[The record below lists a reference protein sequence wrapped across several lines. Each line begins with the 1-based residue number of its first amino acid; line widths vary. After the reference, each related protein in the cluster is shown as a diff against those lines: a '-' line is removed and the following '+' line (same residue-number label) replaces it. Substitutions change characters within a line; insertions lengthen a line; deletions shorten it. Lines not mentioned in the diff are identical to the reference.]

1 MTVLMDLLDD
11 LRGAQEE
18 ILYRARGQR
27 VGPVNEGTAGNG
39 SWVPMLDLAENK
51 DAYLVTVELPGV
63 GIDDLNITCLD
74 GLMTIQG
81 ERHDTND
88 SSEQTVH
95 RAECRY
101 GPFLRS
107 ITLPGHVAPDTIK
120 ATTQDGVLQ
129 VVVPKPKD
137 ARAEHIQ
144 VHAGRVNAVRTPS
157 SLGK

>member
-39 SWVPMLDLAENK
+39 SWVPMLDLAESK

-63 GIDDLNITCLD
+63 GIDDLKITCLD

-81 ERHDTND
+81 ERLDTHESD
-88 SSEQTVH
+88 EQTVH

-107 ITLPGHVAPDTIK
+107 ITLPGHIAPDTIK
-120 ATTQDGVLQ
+120 ASTQDGVLQ

-144 VHAGRVNAVRTPS
+144 VHPGRVNTARPS
-157 SLGK
+157 TTLGK